1 MSVSDHCVANGIE
14 RDEHGFLGFTCQ
26 CGYVVEGC
34 PDEETLIDEALAH
47 GYNAGV
53 RAAL

>member
-1 MSVSDHCVANGIE
+1 MSEHCVVNGLE
-14 RDEHGFLGFTCQ
+14 RDEHGFLSRTCQ
-26 CGYVVEGC
+26 CGCVVAGF

-53 RAAL
+53 RAAS